1 MKRNMAYP
9 RVVVTG
15 IGAVSPIGSTRDVF
29 WKNLIAGENG
39 IAPITLFDTDGYPVK
54 LAAEVKDFDPAEFMP
69 LKRADRAGRCTH
81 FAIAAMQ
88 EAIEQAHLDM
98 TRERSERVG
107 VIIGTSGMVGELY
120 DHSEV
125 LRQRGPKRIDPLMA
139 FKIGPNMV
147 PVQMA
152 MVIGAR
158 GPNASINSAC
168 ATGSDAIAIALSH
181 LRLGHAEVIVTGG
194 AESNIGP
201 TAIASTSV
209 VGALSRQ
216 TDPAKASRPFD
227 LERDGF
233 VHGEGAGILILETYE
248 HAVERGAPLLAE
260 VAGAGWSYDA
270 TNDTAPDAEGQ
281 SIAMKGAMRD
291 AGISPEEIDY
301 INAHGTSTQLNDKA
315 ETEAIRMAVGRHA
328 YDIPVSSIKSMI
340 GHLAC
345 AAGSIEAVASI
356 LSLCHGI
363 VPPSIN
369 YRTPDPECDLD
380 YVPNTAR
387 KVRVETVLS
396 NSFGM
401 GGQNCCL
408 ILRKVGE
415 DR

>member
-1 MKRNMAYP
+1 MTHP

-15 IGAVSPIGSTRDVF
+15 IGAVSPIGITCDVF
-29 WKNLIAGENG
+29 WKNLIGGENG
-39 IAPITLFDTDGYPVK
+39 VAPITLFDTTGYPVK
-54 LAAEVKDFDPAEFMP
+54 LAAEVKNFNPAEFMP
-69 LKRADRAGRCTH
+69 LKRADRAGRCTQ

-98 TRERSERVG
+98 TRERPERVG
-107 VIIGTSGMVGELY
+107 VIIATGGMVGDLY
-120 DHSEV
+120 YHSEV
-125 LRQRGPKRIDPLMA
+125 LRQRGPMRIDPLLA
-139 FKIGPNMV
+139 FKVGASMV

-152 MVIGAR
+152 MVLGAR
-158 GPNASINSAC
+158 GPNSSVNSAC
-168 ATGSDAIAIALSH
+168 ATGSDAIGIALSH

-194 AESNIGP
+194 ADSNISP
-201 TAIASTSV
+201 LAIASTGL

-216 TDPAKASRPFD
+216 TDPTKASRPFD

-233 VHGEGAGILILETYE
+233 VYGEGAGILVLETYE

-270 TNDTAPDAEGQ
+270 TNETAPDAEGE
-281 SIAMKGAMRD
+281 SIAIKAAIRD

-301 INAHGTSTQLNDKA
+301 INAHGTSTRLNDKT
-315 ETEAIRMAVGRHA
+315 ETEAVKMAVGRHA
-328 YDIPVSSIKSMI
+328 YDIPISSNKSMF

-345 AAGSIEAVASI
+345 AAGAIEAVASI
-356 LSLCHGI
+356 LTLQHGI
-363 VPPSIN
+363 VPPTIN

-387 KVRVETVLS
+387 KVRIETLLS
-396 NSFGM
+396 NAFGM

-408 ILRKVGE
+408 ILRKVE
-415 DR
+415 RK

>member
-1 MKRNMAYP
+1 MG
-9 RVVVTG
+9 T
-15 IGAVSPIGSTRDVF
+15 VSPIGITCDVF
-29 WKNLIAGENG
+29 WKNLIGGENG
-39 IAPITLFDTDGYPVK
+39 IAPITLFDTSDYPVK
-54 LAAEVKDFDPAEFMP
+54 LAAEVKNFNPAEFMP
-69 LKRADRAGRCTH
+69 LKRADRAGRCTQ
-81 FAIAAMQ
+81 FAIAAMK
-88 EAIEQAHLDM
+88 EATEQAHLDM
-98 TRERSERVG
+98 TRERPERVG

-120 DHSEV
+120 YHSEV

-139 FKIGPNMV
+139 FKIGANMV

-152 MVIGAR
+152 MVLGAK

-168 ATGSDAIAIALSH
+168 ATGSDAIGIALSH

-194 AESNIGP
+194 ADSNVGP
-201 TAIASTSV
+201 IAIASTSV

-301 INAHGTSTQLNDKA
+301 INAHGTSTRLNDKA
-315 ETEAIRMAVGRHA
+315 ETDAIKIAVGRHA
-328 YDIPVSSIKSMI
+328 YDISISSNKSMI

-345 AAGSIEAVASI
+345 AAGAIEAVASI

-363 VPPSIN
+363 VPPTIN

-387 KVRVETVLS
+387 RVKVETVLS

-415 DR
+415 K

>member
-1 MKRNMAYP
+1 MK
-9 RVVVTG
+9 
-15 IGAVSPIGSTRDVF
+15 
-29 WKNLIAGENG
+29 
-39 IAPITLFDTDGYPVK
+39 
-54 LAAEVKDFDPAEFMP
+54 
-69 LKRADRAGRCTH
+69 
-81 FAIAAMQ
+81 

-98 TRERSERVG
+98 TRERPEDVG
-107 VIIGTSGMVGELY
+107 VIIGTGGMVGDLY
-120 DHSEV
+120 YHSDV
-125 LRQRGPKRIDPLMA
+125 LRQRGPKRIDPLMM
-139 FKIGPNMV
+139 FKVGPNMV

-152 MVIGAR
+152 MVLGAK

-168 ATGSDAIAIALSH
+168 ATGSDAIGIALSH

-194 AESNIGP
+194 ADSNVGP
-201 TAIASTSV
+201 IAIASTGV

-216 TDPAKASRPFD
+216 TDPTKASRPFD

-233 VHGEGAGILILETYE
+233 VHGEGAGILVLETYE

-270 TNDTAPDAEGQ
+270 TNETAPDAEGE
-281 SIAMKGAMRD
+281 SMAMKAAMRD

-301 INAHGTSTQLNDKA
+301 INAHGTSTRLNDKT
-315 ETEAIRMAVGRHA
+315 ETDAIKMAVGRHA
-328 YDIPVSSIKSMI
+328 YDIPVSSNKSMI

-345 AAGSIEAVASI
+345 AAGAIEAVASV

-363 VPPSIN
+363 VPPTIN

-408 ILRKVGE
+408 ILRKVG
-415 DR
+415 RK

>member
-1 MKRNMAYP
+1 MAYP

-15 IGAVSPIGSTRDVF
+15 IGAVSPIGITRDVF

-39 IAPITLFDTDGYPVK
+39 VAPITLFDTAGYPVK
-54 LAAEVKDFDPAEFMP
+54 LAAEVKNFNPAEFMP
-69 LKRADRAGRCTH
+69 LKRADRAGRCTQ
-81 FAIAAMQ
+81 FGIAAMQ

-98 TRERSERVG
+98 TRERPERVG
-107 VIIGTSGMVGELY
+107 VIIGTSGMVGDLY
-120 DHSEV
+120 YHSDV
-125 LRQRGPKRIDPLMA
+125 LRQRGPKRIDPLMM
-139 FKIGPNMV
+139 FKVGASMV
-147 PVQMA
+147 PVQIA
-152 MVIGAR
+152 MVLGAK
-158 GPNASINSAC
+158 GPNSSINSAC
-168 ATGSDAIAIALSH
+168 ATGSDAIGIALSH

-194 AESNIGP
+194 ADSNIGP
-201 TAIASTSV
+201 LAIASTGL

-216 TDPAKASRPFD
+216 TDPTKASRPFD

-233 VHGEGAGILILETYE
+233 VHGEGAGILVLETYE

-270 TNDTAPDAEGQ
+270 TNETAPDAEGE
-281 SIAMKGAMRD
+281 SMAMKAAMRD

-301 INAHGTSTQLNDKA
+301 INAHGTSTRLNDKT
-315 ETEAIRMAVGRHA
+315 ETDAIKMAVGRHA
-328 YDIPVSSIKSMI
+328 YDIPVSSNKSMI

-345 AAGSIEAVASI
+345 AAGAIEAVASV

-363 VPPSIN
+363 VPPTIN

-408 ILRKVGE
+408 ILRKVGGN
-415 DR
+415 R

>member
-1 MKRNMAYP
+1 MAYP

-15 IGAVSPIGSTRDVF
+15 IGAVSPIGITRDVF
-29 WKNLIAGENG
+29 WKNLTGGENG
-39 IAPITLFDTDGYPVK
+39 VAPITLFDTAGYPVK
-54 LAAEVKDFDPAEFMP
+54 LAAEVKNFNPSEFMP
-69 LKRADRAGRCTH
+69 LKRADRAGRCTQ
-81 FAIAAMQ
+81 FGIAAMQ

-98 TRERSERVG
+98 TRERPERVG
-107 VIIGTSGMVGELY
+107 VIIGTSGMVGDLY
-120 DHSEV
+120 YHSEV
-125 LRQRGPKRIDPLMA
+125 LRQRGPMRIDPLLA
-139 FKIGPNMV
+139 FKIGANMV

-152 MVIGAR
+152 MVLGAK
-158 GPNASINSAC
+158 GPNSSINSAC
-168 ATGSDAIAIALSH
+168 ATGSDAIGIALSH

-194 AESNIGP
+194 ADSNVTPI
-201 TAIASTSV
+201 AIASTGV

-216 TDPAKASRPFD
+216 TDPTKASRPFD

-233 VHGEGAGILILETYE
+233 VHGEGAGILVLETYE

-270 TNDTAPDAEGQ
+270 TNETAPDAEGE
-281 SIAMKGAMRD
+281 SMAMKAAMRD

-301 INAHGTSTQLNDKA
+301 INAHGTSTRLNDKT
-315 ETEAIRMAVGRHA
+315 ETDAIKMAVGRHA
-328 YDIPVSSIKSMI
+328 YDIPVSSNKSMI

-345 AAGSIEAVASI
+345 AAGAIEAVASV

-363 VPPSIN
+363 VPPTIN

-408 ILRKVGE
+408 ILRKVG
-415 DR
+415 RK

>member
-1 MKRNMAYP
+1 MAYP
-9 RVVVTG
+9 RAVVTG
-15 IGAVSPIGSTRDVF
+15 IGAVSPIGNTRDVF
-29 WKNLIAGENG
+29 WKNLTDGKNG
-39 IAPITLFDTDGYPVK
+39 IAPITLFDAAAYPVK

-69 LKRADRAGRCTH
+69 LKRADRAGRCTQ

-98 TRERSERVG
+98 TRERPERVG
-107 VIIGTSGMVGELY
+107 VIIGTGGMVGDLY
-120 DHSEV
+120 YHAEV
-125 LRQRGPKRIDPLMA
+125 LRQRGPKRIDPLMV
-139 FKIGPNMV
+139 FKVGPNMV

-168 ATGSDAIAIALSH
+168 ATGSDAIATALCH

-194 AESNIGP
+194 ADSNVGP
-201 TAIASTSV
+201 ISIASTGM

-270 TNDTAPDAEGQ
+270 TNETAPDAEGE
-281 SIAMKGAMRD
+281 SIAIKAAMRD

-301 INAHGTSTQLNDKA
+301 INAHGTSTQLNDKT
-315 ETEAIRMAVGRHA
+315 ETDAIKMAVGRHA
-328 YDIPVSSIKSMI
+328 YNIPISSNKSML

-345 AAGSIEAVASI
+345 TAGAIEAVASV
-356 LSLCHGI
+356 LTLRHGI
-363 VPPSIN
+363 VPPTIN

-387 KVRVETVLS
+387 EVKVETVLS

-408 ILRKVGE
+408 ILRKVGGNG
-415 DR
+415 

>member
-1 MKRNMAYP
+1 MAYP

-15 IGAVSPIGSTRDVF
+15 IGAVSPIGITRDVF
-29 WKNLIAGENG
+29 WKNLIGGENG
-39 IAPITLFDTDGYPVK
+39 VAPITLFDTDGYPVK
-54 LAAEVKDFDPAEFMP
+54 LAAEVKNFNPAEFMP
-69 LKRADRAGRCTH
+69 LKRADRAGRCTQ
-81 FAIAAMQ
+81 FGIAAMK

-98 TRERSERVG
+98 TRERPEGVG
-107 VIIGTSGMVGELY
+107 VIIGTGGMVGDLY
-120 DHSEV
+120 YHSEV
-125 LRQRGPKRIDPLMA
+125 LRQRGPKRIDPLMM
-139 FKIGPNMV
+139 FKVGANMV

-152 MVIGAR
+152 MVLGAK

-168 ATGSDAIAIALSH
+168 ATGSDAIGTALSH
-181 LRLGHAEVIVTGG
+181 LRLGHAEVIVAGG
-194 AESNIGP
+194 ADSSVNPI
-201 TAIASTSV
+201 AIASTSL

-270 TNDTAPDAEGQ
+270 TNETAPDAEGE
-281 SIAMKGAMRD
+281 SMAMKAAMRD
-291 AGISPEEIDY
+291 AGVSPEEIDY
-301 INAHGTSTQLNDKA
+301 INAHGTSTQLNDKT
-315 ETEAIRMAVGRHA
+315 ETDAIKMAVGRHA
-328 YDIPVSSIKSMI
+328 YDIPVSSNKSMI

-345 AAGSIEAVASI
+345 AAGAIEAVASV

-363 VPPSIN
+363 VPPTIN
-369 YRTPDPECDLD
+369 YCTPDPECDLD

-387 KVRVETVLS
+387 KVKVETVLS

-408 ILRKVGE
+408 ILRKVG
-415 DR
+415 RK

>member
-1 MKRNMAYP
+1 MTYP
-9 RVVVTG
+9 RIVVTG
-15 IGAVSPIGSTRDVF
+15 IGAVSPIGIACDVF
-29 WKNLIAGENG
+29 WKNLIGGENG

-54 LAAEVKDFDPAEFMP
+54 LAAEVKNFNPAEFMP
-69 LKRADRAGRCTH
+69 LKRADRAGRCTQ
-81 FAIAAMQ
+81 FGIAAMQ

-98 TRERSERVG
+98 TRESPERVG
-107 VIIGTSGMVGELY
+107 VIIGTSGMVADLY
-120 DHSEV
+120 YHSEV
-125 LRQRGPKRIDPLMA
+125 LRQRGPKRIDPLIMHKVGA
-139 FKIGPNMV
+139 NMV

-152 MVIGAR
+152 MVLGAK

-168 ATGSDAIAIALSH
+168 ATGSDAIGIALSH
-181 LRLGHAEVIVTGG
+181 LRLGHADVIVAGG
-194 AESNIGP
+194 AESSVNHI
-201 TAIASTSV
+201 AIASTSL

-281 SIAMKGAMRD
+281 SIAMKAAMRD

-315 ETEAIRMAVGRHA
+315 ETDAIKMAVGRHA
-328 YDIPVSSIKSMI
+328 YDIPISSNKSMI

-345 AAGSIEAVASI
+345 AAGAIEAVASV

-363 VPPSIN
+363 VPPTIN

-408 ILRKVGE
+408 ILRNVGGN
-415 DR
+415 R

>member
-1 MKRNMAYP
+1 MAYP

-15 IGAVSPIGSTRDVF
+15 IGAVSPIGITRDVF
-29 WKNLIAGENG
+29 WKNLTGGENG
-39 IAPITLFDTDGYPVK
+39 VAPITLFDTAGYPVK
-54 LAAEVKDFDPAEFMP
+54 LAAEVKNFNPAEFMP
-69 LKRADRAGRCTH
+69 LKRADRAGRCTQ
-81 FAIAAMQ
+81 FGIAAMQ

-98 TRERSERVG
+98 TRERPERVG
-107 VIIGTSGMVGELY
+107 VIIGTSGMVGDLY
-120 DHSEV
+120 YHSEV
-125 LRQRGPKRIDPLMA
+125 LRQRGPMRIDPLLA
-139 FKIGPNMV
+139 FKIGANMV

-152 MVIGAR
+152 MVLGAK
-158 GPNASINSAC
+158 GPNSSINSAC
-168 ATGSDAIAIALSH
+168 ATGSDAIGIALSH

-194 AESNIGP
+194 ADSNVTPI
-201 TAIASTSV
+201 AIASTGV

-216 TDPAKASRPFD
+216 TDPTKASRPFD

-233 VHGEGAGILILETYE
+233 VHGEGAGILVLETYE

-270 TNDTAPDAEGQ
+270 TNETAPDAEGE
-281 SIAMKGAMRD
+281 SMAMKAAMRD

-301 INAHGTSTQLNDKA
+301 INAHGTSTRLNDKT
-315 ETEAIRMAVGRHA
+315 ETDAIKMAVGRHA
-328 YDIPVSSIKSMI
+328 YDIPVSSNKSMI

-345 AAGSIEAVASI
+345 AAGAIEAVASV

-363 VPPSIN
+363 VPPTIN

-408 ILRKVGE
+408 ILRKVG
-415 DR
+415 RK